1 MATIYYP
8 SNASVYTRQVN
19 GNLTEQIIGLT
30 PDTIFV
36 FTTASLGFTSSL
48 TSTGT
53 SSWANSA
60 SVAIS
65 ASWAPSSMASMSSS
79 YALTS
84 SFAISASWAPNSGG
98 GTTLNTG
105 STYPITASWSQTSSV
120 AITSSYSS
128 TASYA
133 LNAGSGGTTLTTGS
147 TYPITA
153 SWAISASWAPSS
165 GGGTTLTTGSTYPI
179 TSSWSQTSSLALSSS
194 AIYLSASA
202 TNSPLSIVFATNSG
216 SGQTLLVDASNG
228 ITYNSSTD
236 VFVVTNISAS
246 QITASFTGSLAGIST
261 SASYAVSA
269 SYAPSS
275 GGGGTT
281 LTTGS
286 TYPITSSWAVNA
298 SNATLPNNPTIN
310 GYITLNNATA
320 PAGSAGFVTNT
331 GTSATYTNA
340 IGYNA
345 GNGNSNSNNNFLGAG
360 AGQGSTGDN
369 CVAIGQYALYRA
381 NASYPQT
388 YTNAI
393 AIGQYALSLNNSGQ
407 SYGDAIALGYFAG
420 ANGGI
425 NEKGIFIG
433 RSTMQN
439 SSAGGSGSI
448 IMGYYA
454 GWNSQG
460 IYSSVV
466 LGPGAL
472 VYARSGISALS
483 NSIAI
488 GGNTTVSTGQGVILI
503 GYSSNASYLNS
514 ITLGHYCN
522 DVANNSFNIGN
533 VLYGLNTYSGKITT
547 GTAQT
552 NGLVGINTISPVNA
566 LDVNGNISCSVITA
580 SLFAGTATLA
590 NSLTPNAQPYVTIA
604 TSSLNWITCS
614 FADVEEVVNI
624 TTGLAYNFTHSNMPP
639 ANNIGNVSVLLR
651 NTAAASSSL
660 SFPAFWT
667 FIGSTPST
675 LQAGKSAM
683 LSLKAY
689 DTSSVIAAFGIQY

>member
-19 GNLTEQIIGLT
+19 GNLTEQILGLT

-36 FTTASLGFTSSL
+36 FSTASLGFTASL
-48 TSTGT
+48 TSSGT
-53 SSWANSA
+53 SSWASSSISSSYANYADSA

-65 ASWAPSSMASMSSS
+65 ASYAPSS
-79 YALTS
+79 
-84 SFAISASWAPNSGG
+84 GG
-98 GTTLNTG
+98 GATL
-105 STYPITASWSQTSSV
+105 A
-120 AITSSYSS
+120 
-128 TASYA
+128 
-133 LNAGSGGTTLTTGS
+133 TGS

-179 TSSWSQTSSLALSSS
+179 TASWSQTSSLALSSS

-246 QITASFTGSLAGIST
+246 QITASFTGSLTGIAT
-261 SASYAVSA
+261 SASYALSA

-275 GGGGTT
+275 GGGGG

-286 TYPITSSWAVNA
+286 TYQITSSWAVNA
-298 SNATLPNNPTIN
+298 ISANSVGTATYAQNLYPVSSQDILIYN
-310 GYITLNNATA
+310 
-320 PAGSAGFVTNT
+320 GSAYSGFIKNS
-331 GTSATYTNA
+331 GCACSYTNA
-340 IGYNA
+340 IGANA
-345 GNGNSNSNNNFLGAG
+345 GVGANNNYNCFY
-360 AGQGSTGDN
+360 GS
-369 CVAIGQYALYRA
+369 
-381 NASYPQT
+381 
-388 YTNAI
+388 
-393 AIGQYALSLNNSGQ
+393 
-407 SYGDAIALGYFAG
+407 
-420 ANGGI
+420 
-425 NEKGIFIG
+425 
-433 RSTMQN
+433 
-439 SSAGGSGSI
+439 
-448 IMGYYA
+448 YA
-454 GWNSQG
+454 GWNSYYLGDAVCVGNNAGSNMGAGASTGLICIGSYTAYGAQG
-460 IYSSVV
+460 NCNGGICIGYQAGHSNSELMNAIMIGQDAGHNTTNSKRNCIFIGYQAGFYDSVNTSDGSTAILIGVSTSTGTYKNGIAIGCGVSNTANNQLNIGNILYGSNVYSGSTTGVPQTNAKI
-466 LGPGAL
+466 GI
-472 VYARSGISALS
+472 GISAIT
-483 NSIAI
+483 NS
-488 GGNTTVSTGQGVILI
+488 
-503 GYSSNASYLNS
+503 
-514 ITLGHYCN
+514 
-522 DVANNSFNIGN
+522 
-533 VLYGLNTYSGKITT
+533 
-547 GTAQT
+547 
-552 NGLVGINTISPVNA
+552 
-566 LDVNGNISCSVITA
+566 LDVSGNISCSVVTA
-580 SLFAGTATLA
+580 SLFYGTASLA

-667 FIGSTPST
+667 FIGSAPVS

-689 DTSSVIAAFGIQY
+689 DTSSVIAAFGVQY